1 MTDGAQQKN
10 ELERTPASLQATVAD
25 FQLGK
30 IDKASYIRMMYEQHH
45 SKLVDY
51 SVYLPNTNIKK
62 IEIEDQKL
70 IMTSRDRGV
79 RIECIPN
86 DHRLPP
92 IEILNFFDYEKEEF
106 SMIEKL
112 VGDGDVIYDIGANIG
127 WHSINLAVSR
137 RTSQIFAFEPVP
149 VTFRSL
155 TKNLALNN
163 LTRVTP
169 LNFGLSNQEGSFDL
183 FYYSEGSAN
192 ASLRNVAN
200 RDDAMAVSCQLRTL
214 DNFSKENGLPVHFI
228 KCDVEGAEL
237 LVIQRACDTIDKHHP
252 IIFLEI
258 LRKWSAKFNYDP
270 NEIFALLRSKGYQ
283 AFTVAGHF
291 LVPFGQMTQDTI
303 ETNFFFLSEAQH
315 AELISR
321 HLHRKG

>member
-1 MTDGAQQKN
+1 MINISQKKN
-10 ELERTPASLQATVAD
+10 QIEPTSTSLQSTVTE
-25 FQLGK
+25 FQAGN
-30 IDKASYIRMMYEQHH
+30 IDKAIYIRTMYEQHH

-51 SVYLPNTNIKK
+51 STYLSKTNIKK

-112 VGDGDVIYDIGANIG
+112 VNDGDVIYDIGANIG
-127 WHSINLAVSR
+127 WHSINLAASR
-137 RTSQIFAFEPVP
+137 RSSRIFAFEPVP
-149 VTFRSL
+149 VTFFSL
-155 TKNLALNN
+155 TNNLALNN
-163 LTRVTP
+163 LTNVTP
-169 LNFGLSNQEGSFDL
+169 LNFGLSNNEGSFDL

-200 RDDAMAVSCQLRTL
+200 REDAMAVSCQLKTL
-214 DNFSKENGLPVHFI
+214 DNFSKENGLPVNFI

-237 LVIQRACDTIDKHHP
+237 LVLQGACETINKHHP

-270 NEIFALLRSKGYQ
+270 NEIFALLRNNGYQ
-283 AFTVAGHF
+283 AFTVAEQF
-291 LVPFGQMTQDTI
+291 LVPFGEMTQDTI
-303 ETNFFFLSEAQH
+303 ETNFFFLSENQH
-315 AELISR
+315 ADLIRR
-321 HLHRKG
+321 HLRR